1 MPHLALSIDLDG
13 LDADAVEEAFMDVGA
28 LSVTYTDRRDDPILE
43 PAPGEFRLW
52 PASRLQG
59 LFATEAAD
67 AADSQSSAGDTGVD
81 GRTGTAPGAG
91 NFIAEALS
99 VTLGVARGRITVEL
113 IADRPW
119 EREWLKDFHAQRYGA
134 RLWICPTHE
143 QVDADDAIV
152 VQLDPGLAFGTGTH
166 ATTRLC
172 LEWLEAAPVADALA
186 IDYGCGSGILG
197 IAALKLG
204 ARRVAAFDID
214 PQALVAT
221 RDNSAAN
228 GIAPDLQVCE
238 SDTQLPEAA
247 DVLLANILS
256 GPLCALAPRFAQLV
270 RPGGQLVLA
279 GLLVDQ
285 MDEVRRAAA
294 PWFELAEWRR
304 LDGWSCLAG
313 RRHAAL

>member
-1 MPHLALSIDLDG
+1 VPHLALSIDLDG
-13 LDADAVEEAFMDVGA
+13 LDADAVEAAFMAAGA

-59 LFATEAAD
+59 LFATDDTDLTPAPDAGTSLAA
-67 AADSQSSAGDTGVD
+67 
-81 GRTGTAPGAG
+81 
-91 NFIAEALS
+91 ELC
-99 VTLGVARGRITVEL
+99 VTLGVAPGRITAEL

-152 VQLDPGLAFGTGTH
+152 VRLDPGLAFGTGTH

-172 LEWLEAAPVADALA
+172 LEWLEAAPVAGMDL

-214 PQALVAT
+214 PQALVAA
-221 RDNSAAN
+221 RDNSGSN
-228 GIAPDLQVCE
+228 GIAAALLVCE
-238 SDTQLPEAA
+238 SATQLPTGA
-247 DVLLANILS
+247 DALLANILS
-256 GPLCALAPRFAQLV
+256 GPLCELAPRFAQLV
-270 RPGGQLVLA
+270 RPGGHLVMA
-279 GLLVDQ
+279 GLLVEQ
-285 MDEVRRAAA
+285 MEEVRRAAA

-313 RRHAAL
+313 RRKAAH